1 MGPPGK
7 RDMTDCHSPATVGES
22 SRRRYE
28 FATSGASLKT
38 TAVRSATNVAPEKT
52 KTRCLRPG
60 FGRSGRA
67 AVPLCPRPEQ
77 HAPSE
82 SALPGY
88 RDMEDQ
94 PSTRRRA
101 DGAARQDAGGAR
113 RVAVIRTYGRAGLR
127 DCRGSRARA

>member
-1 MGPPGK
+1 
-7 RDMTDCHSPATVGES
+7 MTDCHSPATVGES

-38 TAVRSATNVAPEKT
+38 TAVRSATNVAPGKT

-82 SALPGY
+82 SALPG
-88 RDMEDQ
+88 RSEEHTSELQ
-94 PSTRRRA
+94 SP
-101 DGAARQDAGGAR
+101 
-113 RVAVIRTYGRAGLR
+113 VHLV
-127 DCRGSRARA
+127 CRLLLEK

>member
-38 TAVRSATNVAPEKT
+38 TAVRSATNVAPGKT
-52 KTRCLRPG
+52 KTRRLRPG

-82 SALPGY
+82 SALQATGTWTTSQVLGDEWTVPRAKTLAG
-88 RDMEDQ
+88 RGGS
-94 PSTRRRA
+94 PSQNVRP
-101 DGAARQDAGGAR
+101 
-113 RVAVIRTYGRAGLR
+113 
-127 DCRGSRARA
+127 SR